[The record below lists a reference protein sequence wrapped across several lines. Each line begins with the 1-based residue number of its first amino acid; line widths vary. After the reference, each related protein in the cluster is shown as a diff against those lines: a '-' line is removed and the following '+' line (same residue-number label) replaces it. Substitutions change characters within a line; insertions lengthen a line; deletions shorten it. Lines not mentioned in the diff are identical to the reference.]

1 MPTLR
6 LLGPVLLDGQPL
18 PDERPT
24 HLLVLLA
31 ATPGGCTRAQAAATL
46 WPALDAATAGRNL
59 RKTLHRLRSDGHG
72 GLLAAGDRLQLAVPT
87 DWAAAEAAPPADTL
101 ALMRGP
107 LADGLRDD
115 TGWLGAARERALA
128 LWRRALLAALP
139 SLDGA
144 RAEAELERLRAL
156 DPHDEP
162 LARAHLQHLHAA
174 GRRDAFQ
181 RVRAAFVRALADDLG
196 VAAPADLVEPP
207 AADLALALPPAAR
220 ATGPLI
226 GREDELAELG
236 AALAVPGAARVLRG
250 PGGIG
255 KTRLAAA
262 AAEQAARD
270 GLTVVWWRL
279 AGVDQVADALAR
291 LAAELGVDTVREPL
305 LAAALVARPTLLVA
319 DNTEHLLDAGLAAH
333 LRSLRA
339 AAPSLRLLVTSR
351 TSVEGLAEQ
360 RVGALDTPDP
370 ADPPGAVLRSAA
382 VRLFVA
388 RALAVDAALDARSH
402 APALGRIA
410 RAAGGHPLALEMA
423 AARVR
428 HAAPDEI
435 AAALEAGSADLDTFF
450 AAMWQALPETLQP
463 VLATLAALPPRFERA
478 LAESA
483 AGLAP
488 ARLDALAARSL
499 IERDGSHWRLHPL
512 LRLWLQAQQP
522 RPEAELRALRRRL
535 SAHVAAQL
543 AQRLEREAA
552 DAPAMLVWLA
562 EEQALLD
569 LAIRQALADA
579 DAAALDVLLA
589 VFSMRFEV
597 AGRWPDAAAELAAM
611 AQAQAGQPAAARA
624 PVQAARAVVHVRL
637 GRWDDARALAA
648 LARGAPPRSRVVAAR
663 AMGLALWRTHDLAG
677 ALRWQRRALA
687 LAVDAG
693 LDGMVASCRYNIAVI
708 NADFDRLADAE
719 LGFQQAAEQARSFGS
734 LAMQARC
741 LVALSMCLYMQGR
754 AAEALPMVQ
763 QARAVVERHGLG
775 ALALTV
781 GLNEAVQLL
790 ALGELDAL
798 GQRLPALRSAA
809 AHGEA
814 ALRWM
819 AEIVELRWHL
829 RQGRLDA
836 ARASA
841 RTAWAQVR
849 LLNHPPAGPTLAA
862 AVAELWIAEGRR
874 DRAALWLAWA
884 LRLGTLAHDER
895 GAAQAL
901 WASLALD
908 APAAAA
914 AETAALGLD
923 VEQLGAAIG

>member
-6 LLGPVLLDGQPL
+6 LLGPVCVDDTPL

-46 WPALDAATAGRNL
+46 WPALDTPTAGRNL
-59 RKTLHRLRSDGHG
+59 RKTLHRLRGDGHG
-72 GLLAAGDRLQLAVPT
+72 DLLAPGDRLQLAVPT
-87 DWAAAEAAPPADTL
+87 DWAAAEAAAPVDAL

-115 TGWLGAARERALA
+115 AGWLGAARERALA

-139 SLDGA
+139 ALDGA

-196 VAAPADLVEPP
+196 VAAPADLVEAP

-220 ATGPLI
+220 ASGPLI
-226 GREDELAELG
+226 GRDDELAALG
-236 AALAVPGAARVLRG
+236 AALAVPGAACVLRG

-270 GLTVVWWRL
+270 GLSVVWWRL

-291 LAAELGVDTVREPL
+291 LAAELGVDTVREPP
-305 LAAALVARPTLLVA
+305 LAAALAARPTLLVA
-319 DNTEHLLDAGLAAH
+319 DNAEHLLDAGLSAH
-333 LRSLRA
+333 LRSLHA

-351 TSVEGLAEQ
+351 TSIDGLAEQ
-360 RVGALDTPDP
+360 RLGALDTPDP

-388 RALAVDAALDARSH
+388 RALAVDAALDARAH

-410 RAAGGHPLALEMA
+410 RAAGGHALALEMA

-428 HAAPDEI
+428 HAAPEEI
-435 AAALEAGSADLDTFF
+435 AAALEAGSADLDAFF
-450 AAMWQALPETLQP
+450 AAMWHALPAALQP

-499 IERDGSHWRLHPL
+499 IERDGGHWRLHPL

-522 RPEAELRALRRRL
+522 RPEAERRALRRRL
-535 SAHVAAQL
+535 SAHVVARL
-543 AQRLEREAA
+543 AQRLAHEAA
-552 DAPAMLVWLA
+552 DAPAMLAWLA

-569 LAIRQALADA
+569 LAVRQALADA
-579 DAAALDVLLA
+579 DAPALDVLLA
-589 VFSMRFEV
+589 VFAVRFEV
-597 AGRWPDAAAELAAM
+597 GGRWSEVAAELAAM
-611 AQAQAGQPAAARA
+611 AQAQAGQPPAARA
-624 PVQAARAVVHVRL
+624 PVQAARAVVQVRL
-637 GRWDDARALAA
+637 GRWDDARALAS
-648 LARGAPPRSRVVAAR
+648 LARGAPPRARVVAAR

-687 LAVDAG
+687 LALDAG
-693 LDGMVASCRYNIAVI
+693 LDGMVASCRYNIAVVEGEH
-708 NADFDRLADAE
+708 RLGDAE
-719 LGFQQAAEQARSFGS
+719 RGFRQAAEEARRFGS

-741 LVALSMCLYMQGR
+741 LVALSMCLHLQGR
-754 AAEALPMVQ
+754 TAEALPMVQ

-781 GLNEAVQLL
+781 ALNEASQLL
-790 ALGELDAL
+790 ALGDLDAF
-798 GQRLPALRSAA
+798 GERLPALRVAA
-809 AHGEA
+809 AQGEA

-819 AEIVELRWHL
+819 ADVMELRWHL
-829 RQGRLDA
+829 RSGRLDA
-836 ARASA
+836 ARTRA
-841 RTAWAQVR
+841 RAAWAQVAQ
-849 LLNHPPAGPTLAA
+849 LNQPVAGPQLAA
-862 AVAELWIAEGRR
+862 AVAELWVAEGRR
-874 DRAALWLAWA
+874 DRAAAWLAWA
-884 LRLGTLAHDER
+884 LRSGALTHDDL

-901 WASLALD
+901 WSSLALD
-908 APAAAA
+908 PAATAA
-914 AETAALGLD
+914 AEATAAGLAVD
-923 VEQLGAAIG
+923 QLGADIG